1 MGRNFKNDT
10 RIFILKKMEKL
21 KKIWQKYQNKA
32 MDKKFTYSQ
41 ESVLLKDFSSGRVLF
56 VDKT

>member
-1 MGRNFKNDT
+1 
-10 RIFILKKMEKL
+10 MEEF
-21 KKIWQKYQNKA
+21 KKIWQKCQNKA
-32 MDKKFTYSQ
+32 IDKNFTYSQ